1 MEKLH
6 LESLVMK
13 DLLLELD
20 DFLIELKT
28 HEGSEEIDRLL
39 EEYME
44 MQAKIEE
51 LISDSQYIE
60 WLDYF
65 TKEHISID
73 DESWISR
80 HRSLDD
86 NNRNQVENLYFFYIG
101 IRQYAKFNNIK
112 SSSLRSY
119 YIKFNDFYF
128 NIGRSHGE
136 FAMETYVSR
145 HKPYKPGLFEDND
158 LSEKY
163 KQQFIDFNEIINNF
177 GQYKSDQV
185 SKQLCILSS
194 LAKAIHK
201 NGVSIET
208 IVGTVDTEF
217 SKIKRQK
224 EMEKETQESIK
235 TLKLKK

>member
-20 DFLIELKT
+20 DLLIELKT

-44 MQAKIEE
+44 MQEKIEE

-80 HRSLDD
+80 YRSLDD

-119 YIKFNDFYF
+119 YIRFNDFYF

-177 GQYKSDQV
+177 GQYKSDLV

-201 NGVSIET
+201 NGVPVESI
-208 IVGTVDTEF
+208 IGTVN
-217 SKIKRQK
+217 S
-224 EMEKETQESIK
+224 
-235 TLKLKK
+235 TLTSVSQIEDEPKKLIRKK